1 MCRTVSERTS
11 VRVRPIF
18 GLSTPD
24 ESFDAAKCP
33 AEVEG
38 SRILTV
44 TSDFHMGCALSV
56 FCNEPHGKTFS
67 IAPAHDIRQFRT
79 RWWTHRQWAK
89 TCADDD

>member
-1 MCRTVSERTS
+1 
-11 VRVRPIF
+11 VRVHPIF

-24 ESFDAAKCP
+24 ESLDAANCL

-38 SRILTV
+38 SRILIV
-44 TSDFHMGCALSV
+44 ISDFHVRRALSTFRDEV
-56 FCNEPHGKTFS
+56 HGKTFS
-67 IAPAHDIRQFRT
+67 IAAAHDVRQFRT